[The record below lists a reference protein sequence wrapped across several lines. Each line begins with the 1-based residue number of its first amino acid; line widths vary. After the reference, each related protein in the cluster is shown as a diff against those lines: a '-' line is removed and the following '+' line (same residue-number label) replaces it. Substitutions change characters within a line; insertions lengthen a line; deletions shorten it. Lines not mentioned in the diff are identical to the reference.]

1 MINRKQWVS
10 RHNPVLTA
18 PDAQSPLT
26 VGNGS
31 LAFTADITGLQTL
44 YPDYLE
50 ETPLCTMADWG
61 WHTVPAPVPSGRY
74 TLADVQM
81 DRFDFCGR
89 EVTYARTRFPETAHV
104 YDWLRTNPHRMNLA
118 RIGLRLNGADLA
130 AGDFTDVHQELHLY
144 RGTLESR
151 YLLRGVPC
159 RAVTLCAPDTDTLI
173 VRRYA
178 VKGRDVF
185 GKPLGGRAVTVTISR

>member
-89 EVTYARTRFPETAHV
+89 EVTYAKTRFPETAHV
-104 YDWLRTNPHRMNLA
+104 
-118 RIGLRLNGADLA
+118 
-130 AGDFTDVHQELHLY
+130 
-144 RGTLESR
+144 
-151 YLLRGVPC
+151 
-159 RAVTLCAPDTDTLI
+159 
-173 VRRYA
+173 
-178 VKGRDVF
+178 
-185 GKPLGGRAVTVTISR
+185 